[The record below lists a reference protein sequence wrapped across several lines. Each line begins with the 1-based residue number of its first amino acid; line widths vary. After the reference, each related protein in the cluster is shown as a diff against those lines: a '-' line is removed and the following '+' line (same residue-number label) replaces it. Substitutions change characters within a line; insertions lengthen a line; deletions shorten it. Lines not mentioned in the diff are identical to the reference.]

1 MLLACRAAFIFIL
14 EVILINEEQSRV
26 YDKLSEI
33 SERLARVEVLL
44 SELTGDVRDMK
55 TTLRDHETRINELES
70 HKDATI
76 GMKDVITWLVMAGIA
91 LWGVLK

>member
-1 MLLACRAAFIFIL
+1 M
-14 EVILINEEQSRV
+14 ILINEEQSRV

-55 TTLRDHETRINELES
+55 ATLRDHETRINELES
-70 HKDATI
+70 HKDAAF
-76 GMKDVITWLVMAGIA
+76 GMKDIVTWLVITGIA

>member
-1 MLLACRAAFIFIL
+1 M
-14 EVILINEEQSRV
+14 NDEQGRV
-26 YDKLSEI
+26 YEKLSEI

-55 TTLRDHETRINELES
+55 ATLRDHETRINELES
-70 HKDATI
+70 HKDAAF
-76 GMKDVITWLVMAGIA
+76 GMKDIVTWLVITGIA

>member
-1 MLLACRAAFIFIL
+1 M
-14 EVILINEEQSRV
+14 ILINEEQNRV